1 MHDTMGKKE
10 IIPVMYMYNKKRT
23 TANRYYYNIAKSNIS
38 FYVSFF
44 LMP

>member
-1 MHDTMGKKE
+1 MYDTMEKKE
-10 IIPVMYMYNKKRT
+10 IIPVDYNKKQT
-23 TANRYYYNIAKSNIS
+23 TANRYYYNTAKSNIS